1 MIQKLVEYVTIK
13 VQNLEITESP
23 TNSRYIKVNGRKI
36 RISDHLGI
44 YNDKIDISILI
55 PEESSKFI
63 VSIGHKI
70 YLYDTLRQTGDLII
84 NYIRFNS
91 NIFTPYKESTHEAYR
106 TKQSQVDAE
115 RCLLKNQYN
124 SEKAELRAD
133 ISRLSSQIY
142 GLTRKI
148 MSMEKE
154 NKTLKKEAAIK
165 DDAIKEAAD
174 IIEDLTTNPEARQL
188 IYNQNTEKTYY
199 LDNFSE
205 DAREMIFE
213 LIKEYYSKY
222 G

>member
-1 MIQKLVEYVTIK
+1 MIQKLIDYITSKI
-13 VQNLEITESP
+13 QNLEITESP
-23 TNSRYIKVNGRKI
+23 TNSRYIKVNSRKV

-84 NYIRFNS
+84 NYIQFNS
-91 NIFTPYKESTHEAYR
+91 NIFTPYKESAHEAYR

-115 RCLLKNQYN
+115 RCLVKNQHN
-124 SEKAELRAD
+124 SEKAELKTE
-133 ISRLSSQIY
+133 IGRLSSQIY
-142 GLTRKI
+142 GLTRKT
-148 MSMEKE
+148 MAMEKE
-154 NKTLKKEAAIK
+154 NKTLKKEAMIK
-165 DDAIKEAAD
+165 DDTIKEAAD
-174 IIEDLTTNPEARQL
+174 IIEELTTNPEARQL

-213 LIKEYYSKY
+213 LIKEYYSK
-222 G
+222 